1 MKSLLEYYKTE
12 IGDKLQKA
20 RKSVDLEGKGK
31 KKRSSKKTQD
41 RAVGRSSKCAR
52 KNLAS
57 RSQKNLRII
66 N

>member
-31 KKRSSKKTQD
+31 KKKE
-41 RAVGRSSKCAR
+41 AAR
-52 KNLAS
+52 K
-57 RSQKNLRII
+57 RRIGQLEDRR
-66 N
+66 NVPEKT

>member
-31 KKRSSKKTQD
+31 KKKEAARKRRIGQLEDRRNVPEKTQ
-41 RAVGRSSKCAR
+41 RVG
-52 KNLAS
+52 
-57 RSQKNLRII
+57 LRRI
-66 N
+66 

>member
-31 KKRSSKKTQD
+31 KKKKQQEN
-41 RAVGRSSKCAR
+41 AGQGSWKIVEMC
-52 KNLAS
+52 
-57 RSQKNLRII
+57 QKKPSESVSEEFEN